1 MGSPAAP
8 LVGLHADLDG
18 SGTLSR
24 AEVWAHLSQHSSWT
38 SERVDHLVKALD
50 RDGSGEIP
58 VGGWDAVIALLE
70 QPSSSQSCAR
80 PSPATPQPSPPPPGS
95 GSTHCTDG
103 EPHCAAPPPSAV
115 LRRSV
120 SLQVRQEEKEEAA
133 PERPSSGFFRAAP
146 WVPKPGRPP
155 RDNAMF
161 IRADSCAASGPGG
174 APGSREKLPLTLP
187 RSTTYV
193 KLAVWRRVRSAG
205 RTKSARSRQAEVG
218 AARSGP
224 RWTASR
230 PLACRISFQPMAVT
244 CVRVPKESVPKE
256 SARP

>member
-38 SERVDHLVKALD
+38 SERVEHLVKALD

-58 VGGWDAVIALLE
+58 VDGWDALIALLE

-80 PSPATPQPSPPPPGS
+80 PSPQPSPATPQPSPPPPGS

-120 SLQVRQEEKEEAA
+120 SLQVRQAEEEEAA

-174 APGSREKLPLTLP
+174 APGSREVWHSIVKPSSASSISNGELDPCDPDFTLNLTLGP
-187 RSTTYV
+187 
-193 KLAVWRRVRSAG
+193 WRDSKTCAG
-205 RTKSARSRQAEVG
+205 RYLWPA
-218 AARSGP
+218 P
-224 RWTASR
+224 
-230 PLACRISFQPMAVT
+230 
-244 CVRVPKESVPKE
+244 
-256 SARP
+256 